1 MAYNIRQCFLNLK
14 SVNFT
19 IKIKIPQVVHMNMQK
34 SMLAVVEKLYCISW
48 DVNAD
53 KK

>member
-34 SMLAVVEKLYCISW
+34 SMLAVVEKLYIV
-48 DVNAD
+48 DHEM
-53 KK
+53 